1 MNLNREICIIARRAI
16 IERIALLYN
25 GILLLCLKFHYIAV
39 QCINN
44 DVIRYYTYFLI

>member
-25 GILLLCLKFHYIAV
+25 GILLLCLKFHYMAV
-39 QCINN
+39 QCIN